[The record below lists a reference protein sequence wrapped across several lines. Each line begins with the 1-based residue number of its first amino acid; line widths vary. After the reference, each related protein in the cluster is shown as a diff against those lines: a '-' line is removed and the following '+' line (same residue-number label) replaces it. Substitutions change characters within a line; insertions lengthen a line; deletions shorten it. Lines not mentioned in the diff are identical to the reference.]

1 MSEPK
6 EFQRRTITRVLR
18 AFDRR
23 RAVRRFL
30 VADEV
35 GLGKTVVARGVMEKM
50 LARKRRENSG
60 PLRVFYMCNS
70 LAIAAQNRGNLLKAL
85 PEGVRTEDAVC
96 QVDRL
101 TLVATQEL
109 PEESLLHLYTLTPDT
124 SMPDRRGR
132 ARAGTARER
141 ALIHNILRR
150 RYPALVGRGNGEW
163 LRQRA
168 WSSWEGWKQSPGC
181 QANGRLVRDF
191 LAELRTEM
199 GLAANQRLPGH
210 LRRRIETEG
219 EREVI
224 KLLRVVLAKTGLR
237 RVQPDLVILDEFQR
251 YRDILGRDGPSAIA
265 RWMLRREGPSVLL
278 LSATPYRIYGGGGAD
293 PWDAGT
299 SHHADFYGLVE
310 WLFGGGRRG
319 KRANQEIERL
329 FDKYRTSLISADPF
343 GERTLATKR
352 VIEERLRPVIA
363 RTERLFAKPQEAV
376 LVDAAVGGDDL
387 QVFQD
392 LVRCF
397 RSGDKGEKR
406 SGSAAIAYWSSVPLP
421 LQMLGPDYKAWK
433 AWSDGNRK
441 VGPRQSLLLTKQRRD
456 RFAAPKRWPH
466 YKLRAAK
473 ERFDAANMAVP
484 WIAPSMPWWP
494 LGRAWTRPG
503 PEKALMFSRFR
514 AVPRAVAGLMSYD
527 VERRRLYR
535 GGRDYGR
542 VSSRTLIG
550 HQRENLAFF
559 HPSAVLS
566 RLVDPWRLDVVQP
579 AGVAGRA
586 SQELKAGL
594 REMGV
599 AIVRN
604 HGRSPRPVPELLV
617 RLERTADSWKRSRE
631 AWLQAGILG
640 PRRSGGGGVVSRAVV
655 EWDRAVKGGLERVSE
670 AEVRRLA
677 ELAVGS
683 PGSVVARSLE
693 RHCPGFLDD
702 DGALLETV
710 RVSWEGLRGYFNNT
724 WMDFAGGM
732 RGPNR
737 RSFRERIRWAV
748 VHGNLESVLDE
759 HLWVTRVLRHL
770 EPTELAS
777 ELWKAVSLRTSSI
790 GVHNLPSARF
800 NLRTHAAFAF
810 APGTSRGLPGEEGTS
825 KVRTEDIR
833 VSFNSPFWP
842 FVVASTSVGQEGLDF
857 HAWCRTVVHWDLPGN
872 AVDLE
877 QREGRVDRYAG
888 LSTRLA
894 AVRRFRPG
902 RSNVPRGRSPW
913 EVLARRAES
922 ARDNGNLGGLSP
934 WWVSDDA
941 RVDRVVFKVPISE
954 SQAHFERL
962 KVQRLLYRLALGQP
976 NQADF
981 VRSLERRFR
990 GEAGTDFEHER
1001 VVNATINL
1009 GEVGFQGPSAGQTKS
1024 FS

>member
-6 EFQRRTITRVLR
+6 EFQRRTIVRVLR
-18 AFDRR
+18 AFEPR

-35 GLGKTVVARGVMEKM
+35 GLGKTVVARGVVEKM
-50 LARKRRENSG
+50 LARKRRER

-85 PEGVRTEDAVC
+85 PEGAQAEDAEC

-109 PEESLLHLYTLTPDT
+109 PDESPLHFYTLTPDT

-132 ARAGTARER
+132 AKAGTARER

-150 RYPALVGRGNGEW
+150 RYPDLVGHGDGEW

-168 WSSWEGWKQSPGC
+168 LSSWEDWKASCGC
-181 QANGRLVRDF
+181 QANGDLEREF
-191 LAELRTEM
+191 LQELRAEM
-199 GLAANQRLPGH
+199 RLSARQPLPHH
-210 LRRRIETEG
+210 LRTRIETDG

-224 KLLRVVLAKTGLR
+224 KLLRVVLAKAGLR

-251 YRDILGRDGPSAIA
+251 YRDILDRDGPSAIA
-265 RWMLRREGPSVLL
+265 KWMLRPAGPSVLL
-278 LSATPYRIYGGGGAD
+278 LSATPYRMYGEAGTD
-293 PWDAGT
+293 LWDAGS
-299 SHHADFYGLVE
+299 SHHRDFYGLVE
-310 WLFGGGRRG
+310 WLFGGERRG
-319 KRANQEIERL
+319 KQAKDYMERM
-329 FDKYRTSLISADPF
+329 FGAYRGFLVSADPF
-343 GERTLATKR
+343 GERTLETKR
-352 VIEERLRPVIA
+352 AIEEHLRPVIA
-363 RTERLFAKPQEAV
+363 RTERLFAKPQEPV
-376 LVDAAVGGDDL
+376 PIDAAVGEDDL
-387 QVFQD
+387 HVFQD

-397 RSGDKGEKR
+397 RAGDEGEKR
-406 SGSAAIAYWSSVPLP
+406 SGGAVIAYWSSVPLP

-433 AWSDGNRK
+433 AWSDGDRK
-441 VGPRQSLLLTKQRRD
+441 VRPSRSLLLTKQRRD

-466 YKLRAAK
+466 YKLRAAV
-473 ERFDAANMAVP
+473 ERFDAASMAVP
-484 WIAPSMPWWP
+484 WIAPSMPWWS
-494 LGRAWTRPG
+494 LGKGWTGPG
-503 PEKALMFSRFR
+503 PTKALMFSRFR
-514 AVPRAVAGLMSYD
+514 AVPRAIAGLMSYD

-535 GGRDYGR
+535 GQRNYGQA
-542 VSSRTLIG
+542 SSRTLIG
-550 HQRENLAFF
+550 QQRENLAFF

-566 RLVDPWRLDVVQP
+566 RLVDPWRLDAVRP
-579 AGVAGRA
+579 DAVAGRA
-586 SQELKAGL
+586 SRELRTAL

-599 AIVRN
+599 AITRN
-604 HGRSPRPVPELLV
+604 RRRNPRPVPELLV
-617 RLERTADSWKRSRE
+617 RLERTAESWDRTRE
-631 AWLQAGILG
+631 AWLQAG
-640 PRRSGGGGVVSRAVV
+640 VVSQAVV
-655 EWDRAVKGGLERVSE
+655 EWNRAVKGGLESVSE

-677 ELAVGS
+677 ELAVAS
-683 PGSVVARSLE
+683 PGNVLARSLE
-693 RHCPGFLDD
+693 RHCPGFLDH

-710 RVSWEGLRGYFNNT
+710 RLSWEGLRGYFNNM

-732 RGPNR
+732 RGPKR
-737 RSFRERIRWAV
+737 GSFRERIRWAV
-748 VHGNLESVLDE
+748 MYGNLESVLDE

-770 EPTELAS
+770 EPTELAL

-790 GVHNLPSARF
+790 GVHNLPSPRF
-800 NLRTHAAFAF
+800 NLRTYAAFAF
-810 APGTSRGLPGEEGTS
+810 APGTSGGLPGEEGVS

-894 AVRRFRPG
+894 AVGRFRPE
-902 RSNVPRGRSPW
+902 RNDVPRGGSPW
-913 EVLARRAES
+913 AVLASRAES
-922 ARDNGNLGGLSP
+922 GSGEESLGGLSP

-941 RVDRVVFKVPISE
+941 KIDRVVFQVPISE

-981 VRSLERRFR
+981 VRSLERRLQ
-990 GEAGTDFEHER
+990 GEVGADFERER
-1001 VVNATINL
+1001 VVEATINL
-1009 GEVGFQGPSAGQTKS
+1009 GEVGFRSPV
-1024 FS
+1024 

>member
-18 AFDRR
+18 AFEPR

-30 VADEV
+30 LADEV

-50 LARKRRENSG
+50 LVRKRRESG
-60 PLRVFYMCNS
+60 EPLRVFYLCNS

-85 PEGVRTEDAVC
+85 PGDARAEDAVC

-109 PEESLLHLYTLTPDT
+109 PNESPLHLYTLTPDT

-150 RYPALVGRGNGEW
+150 RYPGLVGHGEGEW

-168 WSSWEGWKQSPGC
+168 WSRWEDWKTSRGC
-181 QANGRLVRDF
+181 QASARLVREF
-191 LAELRTEM
+191 LAELRAEM
-199 GLAANQRLPGH
+199 GLRPRQSLPGH
-210 LRRRIETEG
+210 LRRRIATDG
-219 EREVI
+219 QREVI
-224 KLLRVVLAKTGLR
+224 KLLRVVLAKTGLG
-237 RVQPDLVILDEFQR
+237 RVRPDLVILDEFQR
-251 YRDILGRDGPSAIA
+251 YRDILGPEGPSAIA
-265 RWMLRREGPSVLL
+265 RWMLRRDGPAVLL
-278 LSATPYRIYGGGGAD
+278 LSATPYRMYGDGGAD
-293 PWDAGT
+293 LWDAGT

-319 KRANQEIERL
+319 ARARDEVETL
-329 FDKYRTSLISADPF
+329 FSTYRRSLVSADPF
-343 GERTLATKR
+343 GERTLEAKR
-352 VIEERLRPVIA
+352 AIEARLRPVIA

-376 LVDAAVGGDDL
+376 RLAAAVGKDDL

-397 RSGDKGEKR
+397 REGDGEEKR
-406 SGSAAIAYWSSVPLP
+406 SAGAAIAYWSSVPLP

-433 AWSDGNRK
+433 AWSDGDRK
-441 VGPRQSLLLTKQRRD
+441 VRPRRSLLLTKERRD
-456 RFAAPKRWPH
+456 RFAAPRRWPH
-466 YKLRAAK
+466 FKLRAAA
-473 ERFDAANMAVP
+473 ERFDAASMAVP
-484 WIAPSMPWWP
+484 WVAPSMPWWP
-494 LGRAWTRPG
+494 LGRAWTGPR

-527 VERRRLYR
+527 VERRRLH
-535 GGRDYGR
+535 GSGHSYGR
-542 VSSRTLIG
+542 ASSRSLIG

-559 HPSAVLS
+559 HPSAALS
-566 RLVDPWRLDVVQP
+566 RLVDPWRLDVARP
-579 AGVAGRA
+579 DAVAGRA
-586 SQELKAGL
+586 SLELKAGL

-599 AIVRN
+599 RIARDRRR
-604 HGRSPRPVPELLV
+604 HPRSVPELIV
-617 RLERTADSWKRSRE
+617 RLERTVGSWERSRR
-631 AWLQAGILG
+631 AWSRASE
-640 PRRSGGGGVVSRAVV
+640 PNSRRSGGGVVWRALD
-655 EWDRAVKGGLERVSE
+655 EWNRAVKGGLERVTES
-670 AEVRRLA
+670 EVRRLA

-693 RHCPGFLDD
+693 RHCPGLLDD
-702 DGALLETV
+702 EAALLQAV
-710 RVSWEGLRGYFNNT
+710 KVSWDGLRGYFNNT
-724 WMDFAGGM
+724 WMEIAGAM
-732 RGPNR
+732 RGPKR
-737 RSFRERIRWAV
+737 GSFREHVRWAV
-748 VHGNLESVLDE
+748 LHGNLESVLDE

-770 EPTELAS
+770 EPTELAG
-777 ELWKAVSLRTSSI
+777 ELWKAVTLRTSSI
-790 GVHNLPSARF
+790 GVHNLPQARF

-810 APGTSRGLPGEEGTS
+810 APGTSGGLPGEEGTS

-877 QREGRVDRYAG
+877 HREGRVDRYAG

-894 AVRRFRPG
+894 AVGRFAPG
-902 RSNVPRGRSPW
+902 RNDVARGRSPW

-922 ARDNGNLGGLSP
+922 ASGSGDLGGLSP
-934 WWVSDDA
+934 WWVSADA
-941 RVDRVVFKVPISE
+941 RVDRVVFEVPVSE
-954 SQAHFERL
+954 SQVHFERL

-981 VRSLERRFR
+981 VRSLERRLR
-990 GEAGTDFEHER
+990 GRVGAELDHAR
-1001 VVNATINL
+1001 VVTATINL
-1009 GEVGFQGPSAGQTKS
+1009 GEVGFRSSG
-1024 FS
+1024 

>member
-6 EFQRRTITRVLR
+6 EFQRRTIERVLR

-50 LARKRRENSG
+50 LDRKRRAKGG

-85 PEGVRTEDAVC
+85 PEGAPVEDSEC

-101 TLVATQEL
+101 TLVATHEL
-109 PEESLLHLYTLTPDT
+109 PSESPLHLYSLTPDT
-124 SMPDRRGR
+124 SMPDRKGR

-141 ALIHNILRR
+141 ALIHNILSRR
-150 RYPALVGRGNGEW
+150 DLDLVGHGNGEW

-168 WSSWEGWKQSPGC
+168 LSSWKRWKASPEC
-181 QANGRLVRDF
+181 QANGTLEREF
-191 LAELRTEM
+191 LGELRGEM
-199 GLAANQRLPGH
+199 QLSVGGS
-210 LRRRIETEG
+210 LRHQLRTRIERDG
-219 EREVI
+219 ELEVI
-224 KLLRVVLAKTGLR
+224 KLLRVTLAKAGLR

-251 YRDILGRDGPSAIA
+251 YRDILDRDGPSAIA
-265 RWMLRREGPSVLL
+265 SWMLRLGPAGPAVLL
-278 LSATPYRIYGGGGAD
+278 LSATPYRMYGGGSVD
-293 PWDAGT
+293 LWDTGT
-299 SHHADFYGLVE
+299 SHHGDFYGLVE
-310 WLFGGGRRG
+310 WLFGGKRRG
-319 KRANQEIERL
+319 KQAKDDVEGL
-329 FDKYRTSLISADPF
+329 FDDYRNSLISDDPF
-343 GERTLATKR
+343 GDRTMETKR
-352 VIEERLRPVIA
+352 SIEEQLRPVIA

-376 LVDAAVGGDDL
+376 PIDASVGEDDL
-387 QVFQD
+387 QVFRD
-392 LVRCF
+392 LVRCL
-397 RSGDKGEKR
+397 RAGNEEEKR
-406 SGSAAIAYWSSVPLP
+406 ISGAAIAYWSSVPLP

-433 AWSDGNRK
+433 AWSDTDRK
-441 VGPRQSLLLTKQRRD
+441 VRPSQSLLLTKRRRD
-456 RFAAPKRWPH
+456 RFLAPKRWPH
-466 YKLRAAK
+466 YKLRAAA
-473 ERFDAANMAVP
+473 ERFDSGCMAVP
-484 WIAPSMPWWP
+484 WVAPSMPWWP
-494 LGRAWTRPG
+494 LGKAWTR

-514 AVPRAVAGLMSYD
+514 AVPRAIAALMSYD
-527 VERRRLYR
+527 VERRRSY
-535 GGRDYGR
+535 GGQRNYGQA
-542 VSSRTLIG
+542 SSRTLIG

-566 RLVDPWRLDVVQP
+566 RLVDPWQLDAVGP
-579 AGVAGRA
+579 EAVAGRA
-586 SQELKAGL
+586 SRELKAGL
-594 REMGV
+594 RQMGV
-599 AIVRN
+599 AITRN
-604 HGRSPRPVPELLV
+604 RGRNPRSLPELLV
-617 RLERTADSWKRSRE
+617 RLERTAGSWDRSRE
-631 AWLQAGILG
+631 AWWQTLS
-640 PRRSGGGGVVSRAVV
+640 PRGSGGGGVIWQALDN
-655 EWDRAVKGGLERVSE
+655 WNRAVKGGLESISE
-670 AEVRRLA
+670 SEVRRLA

-702 DGALLETV
+702 DGALRETV
-710 RVSWEGLRGYFNNT
+710 QVSWEGFRRYFNNT

-732 RGPNR
+732 RGPKR

-770 EPTELAS
+770 EPTELAG
-777 ELWKAVSLRTSSI
+777 ELLKAVSLRTSSI

-810 APGTSRGLPGEEGTS
+810 APGPSGGLPGEDGTS

-842 FVVASTSVGQEGLDF
+842 FIVASTSVGQEGLDF

-894 AVRRFRPG
+894 AVGRAKPG
-902 RSNVPRGRSPW
+902 RNDVPRGDSPW
-913 EVLARRAES
+913 EVLAGRAECVS
-922 ARDNGNLGGLSP
+922 GNGKLGGLSP
-934 WWVSDDA
+934 WWVSDCA
-941 RVDRVVFKVPISE
+941 RVDRVVFDLPISE
-954 SQAHFERL
+954 SRSHFDRL

-981 VRSLERRFR
+981 VRSLERRLQ
-990 GEAGTDFEHER
+990 GQLGADFERER
-1001 VVNATINL
+1001 VVEATINL
-1009 GEVGFQGPSAGQTKS
+1009 GEVGLGRPAPHRKG
-1024 FS
+1024 

>member
-6 EFQRRTITRVLR
+6 EFQRRTIERVIR

-50 LARKRRENSG
+50 LDRTRRTNGG

-70 LAIAAQNRGNLLKAL
+70 LAIAAQNRGNLLKAV
-85 PEGVRTEDAVC
+85 PEGAPARAAEC

-109 PEESLLHLYTLTPDT
+109 PGESPLHLFTLTPDT
-124 SMPDRRGR
+124 SMPDRKGR
-132 ARAGTARER
+132 AKAGTARER

-150 RYPALVGRGNGEW
+150 RYPDLVGHGDDEW

-168 WSSWEGWKQSPGC
+168 LSSWEGWKASSAC
-181 QANGRLVRDF
+181 QVHGILEREF
-191 LAELRTEM
+191 LKELRAEM
-199 GLAANQRLPGH
+199 RLSARQSLLHH
-210 LRRRIETEG
+210 LQTRIETDG

-251 YRDILGRDGPSAIA
+251 YRDILDHDGPSAIA
-265 RWMLRREGPSVLL
+265 RWMMRPEGPAVLL
-278 LSATPYRIYGGGGAD
+278 LSATPYRMYGGGGAD
-293 PWDAGT
+293 PWDTGT
-299 SHHADFYGLVE
+299 NHHRDFYGLVE
-310 WLFGGGRRG
+310 WLFGGERQGN
-319 KRANQEIERL
+319 RAKEHIERL
-329 FDKYRTSLISADPF
+329 FGAYRSSLISADPF
-343 GERTLATKR
+343 GDRTVEAKR
-352 VIEERLRPVIA
+352 AIEEQLRPVIA
-363 RTERLFAKPQEAV
+363 RTERLFAKPQEPAP
-376 LVDAAVGGDDL
+376 VDAAVREDDL
-387 QVFQD
+387 EVFQD

-397 RSGDKGEKR
+397 QAGDEGEKR
-406 SGSAAIAYWSSVPLP
+406 TGGAAIAYWSSVPLP

-433 AWSDGNRK
+433 AWADTDRK
-441 VGPRQSLLLTKQRRD
+441 VRPSPSFLLTKRRRD
-456 RFAAPKRWPH
+456 RFLAPKRWPH
-466 YKLRAAK
+466 YKLRAAA
-473 ERFDAANMAVP
+473 ERFDAASMAVP
-484 WIAPSMPWWP
+484 WVAPSMPWWK
-494 LGRAWTRPG
+494 LGKAWTQPG

-514 AVPRAVAGLMSYD
+514 AVPRAIAGLMSYD

-535 GGRDYGR
+535 GQRDYGK

-559 HPSAVLS
+559 HPSPVLS
-566 RLVDPWRLDVVQP
+566 RLVDPWQLDAVRP
-579 AGVAGRA
+579 DAVAGKA
-586 SQELKAGL
+586 SRELKAGL
-594 REMGV
+594 RGMGV
-599 AIVRN
+599 AITRDRGRN
-604 HGRSPRPVPELLV
+604 PRSVPELLV
-617 RLERTADSWKRSRE
+617 RLERTAGSWDRSRE
-631 AWLQAGILG
+631 AWRQAGEYG
-640 PRRSGGGGVVSRAVV
+640 PRRSGGSGVVSQAVV
-655 EWDRAVKGGLERVSE
+655 EWNRAVKGGLESISQS
-670 AEVRRLA
+670 EVRRLA

-683 PGSVVARSLE
+683 PGSVMARSLE
-693 RHCPGFLDD
+693 RHCPGFLDGD
-702 DGALLETV
+702 DALLEMV

-732 RGPNR
+732 RGPKR

-748 VHGNLESVLDE
+748 LHGNLESVLDE

-770 EPTELAS
+770 EPTELAR

-790 GVHNLPSARF
+790 GVHDLPSARF

-810 APGTSRGLPGEEGTS
+810 APGTSGGLPGEDGTS

-833 VSFNSPFWP
+833 VAFNSPFWP

-894 AVRRFRPG
+894 AVGSSRPG
-902 RSNVPRGRSPW
+902 RNDVACRRSPW
-913 EVLARRAES
+913 EVLAGRAEAAS
-922 ARDNGNLGGLSP
+922 GNRSLGGLSP

-941 RVDRVVFKVPISE
+941 RIERVIFRLPISE
-954 SQAHFERL
+954 SQSHFERL

-981 VRSLERRFR
+981 VRSLERRVQ
-990 GEAGTDFEHER
+990 GQLGADFEHGN
-1001 VVNATINL
+1001 VVAATINL
-1009 GEVGFQGPSAGQTKS
+1009 GEVGFGCPAARRNG
-1024 FS
+1024 

>member
-6 EFQRRTITRVLR
+6 EFQRRTIVRVLR
-18 AFDRR
+18 AFERR

-50 LARKRRENSG
+50 LARKRRENDG

-85 PEGVRTEDAVC
+85 PEGAQAEDAEC

-109 PEESLLHLYTLTPDT
+109 PDESPLHFYTLTPDT

-132 ARAGTARER
+132 AKAGTARER

-150 RYPALVGRGNGEW
+150 RYPDLVGHGDGEW

-168 WSSWEGWKQSPGC
+168 LSSWKDWKASCGC
-181 QANGRLVRDF
+181 QANGDLEREF
-191 LAELRTEM
+191 LQELRAEM
-199 GLAANQRLPGH
+199 RLSARQPLPHH
-210 LRRRIETEG
+210 LRTRIETDG

-224 KLLRVVLAKTGLR
+224 KLLRVVLAKAGLR

-251 YRDILGRDGPSAIA
+251 YRDILDRDGPSAIA
-265 RWMLRREGPSVLL
+265 KWMLRPADPSVLL
-278 LSATPYRIYGGGGAD
+278 LSATPYRMYGGAGTD
-293 PWDAGT
+293 LWDAGS
-299 SHHADFYGLVE
+299 SHHRDFYGLVE
-310 WLFGGGRRG
+310 WLFGGERRG
-319 KRANQEIERL
+319 KQAKDHMERM
-329 FDKYRTSLISADPF
+329 FGAYRGFLVSADPF
-343 GERTLATKR
+343 GERTLETKR
-352 VIEERLRPVIA
+352 AIEEHLRPVIA
-363 RTERLFAKPQEAV
+363 RTERLFAKPQEPV
-376 LVDAAVGGDDL
+376 PIDAAVGEDDL
-387 QVFQD
+387 HVFQD

-397 RSGDKGEKR
+397 RAGDEGEKR
-406 SGSAAIAYWSSVPLP
+406 SGGAVIAYWSSVPLP

-433 AWSDGNRK
+433 AWSDGDRK
-441 VGPRQSLLLTKQRRD
+441 VRPSRSLLLTKQRRD

-466 YKLRAAK
+466 YKLRAAV
-473 ERFDAANMAVP
+473 ERFDAASMAVP
-484 WIAPSMPWWP
+484 WIAPSMPWWS
-494 LGRAWTRPG
+494 LGKGWTGPG
-503 PEKALMFSRFR
+503 PTKALMFSRFR
-514 AVPRAVAGLMSYD
+514 AVPRAIAGLMSYD
-527 VERRRLYR
+527 IERRRLYR
-535 GGRDYGR
+535 GQRNYGQA
-542 VSSRTLIG
+542 SSRTLIG
-550 HQRENLAFF
+550 QQRENLAFF

-566 RLVDPWRLDVVQP
+566 RLVDPWRLDAVRP
-579 AGVAGRA
+579 DAVAGRA
-586 SQELKAGL
+586 SRELRTAL

-599 AIVRN
+599 AITRN
-604 HGRSPRPVPELLV
+604 RGRNPRPVPELLV
-617 RLERTADSWKRSRE
+617 RLERTAESWDRTRE
-631 AWLQAGILG
+631 AWLQAG
-640 PRRSGGGGVVSRAVV
+640 VVSQAVV
-655 EWDRAVKGGLERVSE
+655 EWNRAVKGGLESVSE

-677 ELAVGS
+677 ELAVAS
-683 PGSVVARSLE
+683 PGNVLARSLE
-693 RHCPGFLDD
+693 RHCPGFLDH

-710 RVSWEGLRGYFNNT
+710 RLSWEGLREYFNNM

-732 RGPNR
+732 RGPKR
-737 RSFRERIRWAV
+737 GSFRERIRWAV
-748 VHGNLESVLDE
+748 MYGNLESVLDE

-770 EPTELAS
+770 EPTELAL

-790 GVHNLPSARF
+790 GVHNLPSPRF

-810 APGTSRGLPGEEGTS
+810 APGTSGGLPGEEGVS

-857 HAWCRTVVHWDLPGN
+857 HAWCQTVVHWDLPGN

-894 AVRRFRPG
+894 AVGRFRPE
-902 RSNVPRGRSPW
+902 RNDVPRGGSPW
-913 EVLARRAES
+913 AVLASRAES
-922 ARDNGNLGGLSP
+922 GSGEESLGGLSP

-941 RVDRVVFKVPISE
+941 KIDRVVFQVPISE

-981 VRSLERRFR
+981 VRSLERRLQ
-990 GEAGTDFEHER
+990 GEVGADFERER
-1001 VVNATINL
+1001 VVEATINL
-1009 GEVGFQGPSAGQTKS
+1009 GEVGFRGV
-1024 FS
+1024 